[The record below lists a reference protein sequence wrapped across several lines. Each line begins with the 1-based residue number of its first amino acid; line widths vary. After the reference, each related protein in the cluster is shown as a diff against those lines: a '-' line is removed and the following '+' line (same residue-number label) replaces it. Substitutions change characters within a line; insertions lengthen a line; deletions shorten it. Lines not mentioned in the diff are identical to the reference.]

1 MTADRFLPLPQSKLK
16 AGAGYEVVGT
26 KSFKKVNLHSPAIEV
41 MTDLRRVEALT
52 ITEEVTIDGAEKMM
66 IDYGVRSLI
75 VVDSEHMIT
84 GIITATDILSDK
96 PMQIIADRG
105 LRHSDLLVR
114 DVMTPA
120 HKIKVIDLQD
130 VMKAQVGHVVDTLKQ
145 SNRQHALVVDMLD
158 NGHQRL
164 CGIFSATQI
173 ARHMQTVPVAEAA
186 TQFA

>member
-1 MTADRFLPLPQSKLK
+1 
-16 AGAGYEVVGT
+16 
-26 KSFKKVNLHSPAIEV
+26 
-41 MTDLRRVEALT
+41 
-52 ITEEVTIDGAEKMM
+52 M

-75 VVDSEHMIT
+75 VVDSEHKIT
-84 GIITATDILSDK
+84 GIITSTDILSDK

-105 LRHSDLLVR
+105 LLHSDLLVR

-130 VMKAQVGHVVDTLKQ
+130 VMKARVGDVVETLKQ
-145 SNRQHALVVDMLD
+145 SSRQHALVVDVLD

-164 CGIFSATQI
+164 CGIFSASQI
-173 ARHMQTVPVAEAA
+173 ARQMQAEEAPEAA

>member
-1 MTADRFLPLPQSKLK
+1 MTADRFHSLPQSKLQ
-16 AGAGYEVVGT
+16 AGVGYEVVGT
-26 KSFKKVNLHSPAIEV
+26 QSFKKVTLHSPAIEV

-52 ITEEVTIDGAEKMM
+52 TTEDVTIDTAEKMM

-75 VVDSEHMIT
+75 VVDSEHKIT
-84 GIITATDILSDK
+84 GIITSTDILSDK

-105 LRHSDLLVR
+105 LLHSDLLVR

-130 VMKAQVGHVVDTLKQ
+130 VVKAQVGHIVETLKE
-145 SNRQHALVVDMLD
+145 SGRQHALVADVLE

-173 ARHMQTVPVAEAA
+173 SRQMQAETAKQAA
-186 TQFA
+186 PQFA

>member
-26 KSFKKVNLHSPAIEV
+26 QSFKKVDLHSPAIEV

-52 ITEEVTIDGAEKMM
+52 TTEEISIDAAEKMM

-84 GIITATDILSDK
+84 GIITSTDILSDK
-96 PMQIIADRG
+96 PMQIITERG
-105 LRHSDLLVR
+105 LLHSDLLVR

-130 VMKAQVGHVVDTLKQ
+130 VMKSQVGHVVETLKQ
-145 SNRQHALVVDMLD
+145 SNRQHALVVDMLE

-173 ARHMQTVPVAEAA
+173 TRQMNAEIAAQQVA
-186 TQFA
+186 QFA

>member
-26 KSFKKVNLHSPAIEV
+26 QSFKKVNLHSPAIEV

-52 ITEEVTIDGAEKMM
+52 TTEVINIDAAEKMM

-75 VVDSEHMIT
+75 VVDSEHKIT
-84 GIITATDILSDK
+84 GIITSTDILSDK

-105 LRHSDLLVR
+105 LLHSDLLVR

-130 VMKAQVGHVVDTLKQ
+130 VMKAKVGDVIETLKQ
-145 SNRQHALVVDMLD
+145 SGRQHALVADVLD

-173 ARHMQTVPVAEAA
+173 ARQMQAEKATEAA

>member
-1 MTADRFLPLPQSKLK
+1 MTTDRYHPLPQSKLQ

-26 KSFKKVNLHSPAIEV
+26 QSFKHVTLHSPAIEV

-52 ITEEVTIDGAEKMM
+52 TTEEVSIDAAEKMM

-75 VVDSEHMIT
+75 VVDSGHKIT
-84 GIITATDILSDK
+84 GIITSTDILSDK

-105 LRHSDLLVR
+105 LLHSDLLVR

-130 VMKAQVGHVVDTLKQ
+130 VMKAHVGDVMETLRQ
-145 SNRQHALVVDMLD
+145 SGRQHALVADVAE

-173 ARHMQTVPVAEAA
+173 TRQMQAEASA
-186 TQFA
+186 EVARAA